1 MLRPTKFTNVW
12 LKCAKMIAL
21 AVGRKQCNF
30 RSHFVDDWFL
40 RNGDRRIAK
49 DCRLDTYYYAK
60 TTSKVCKYSE
70 RHKTTILVNSF
81 HRMVKSALCIV
92 FEFVQLQLYKGL
104 NVMENFKAISNVCHC
119 TH

>member
-21 AVGRKQCNF
+21 AVGRQQCNF
-30 RSHFVDDWFL
+30 RSHYVDDWFFL

-49 DCRLDTYYYAK
+49 DCRHDTYYYAK

-92 FEFVQLQLYKGL
+92 FNLCSCSYTKD
-104 NVMENFKAISNVCHC
+104 
-119 TH
+119 